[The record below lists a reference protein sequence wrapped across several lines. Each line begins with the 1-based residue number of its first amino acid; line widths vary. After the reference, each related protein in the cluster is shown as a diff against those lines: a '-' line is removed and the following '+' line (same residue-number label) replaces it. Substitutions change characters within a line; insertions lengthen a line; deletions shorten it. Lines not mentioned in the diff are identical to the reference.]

1 MIPTAEE
8 FMEWNR
14 DSHEKPFKLGEVVG
28 VTDGLPSI
36 LFDGEET
43 ASGKL
48 YARLDSYTPTVNDR
62 VLLVKAS
69 GTYIVLGKV
78 VR

>member
-8 FMEWNR
+8 FIQMNQP
-14 DSHEKPFKLGEVVG
+14 DPKNPFKLGRVVS

-62 VLLVKAS
+62 VLLVKVS

>member
-1 MIPTAEE
+1 MIPTAQGFLEI
-8 FMEWNR
+8 NR
-14 DSHEKPFKLGEVVG
+14 QKTDRVFWLGKVDSVSG
-28 VTDGLPSI
+28 GLPAI

-48 YARLDSYTPTVNDR
+48 YAKLDSYSPSAGDR
-62 VLLVKAS
+62 VILAKVS

-78 VR
+78 VI

>member
-1 MIPTAEE
+1 MMPTAAE
-8 FMEWNR
+8 FLEMNK
-14 DSHEKPFKLGEVVG
+14 DSPEKIFKLGKVVG
-28 VTDGLPSI
+28 VTNGSPSI
-36 LFDGEET
+36 QFDGEET

-48 YARLDSYTPTVNDR
+48 YARLSSYTPAVNDR
-62 VLLVKAS
+62 VLLAKIS

>member
-1 MIPTAEE
+1 MIPTAED
-8 FMEWNR
+8 FLQMSQP
-14 DSHEKPFKLGEVVG
+14 DPKSPFRLGKVVS
-28 VTDGLPSI
+28 VINGLPSI

-48 YARLDSYTPTVNDR
+48 YARLDSYTPAVNDR
-62 VLLVKAS
+62 VLLVKVS